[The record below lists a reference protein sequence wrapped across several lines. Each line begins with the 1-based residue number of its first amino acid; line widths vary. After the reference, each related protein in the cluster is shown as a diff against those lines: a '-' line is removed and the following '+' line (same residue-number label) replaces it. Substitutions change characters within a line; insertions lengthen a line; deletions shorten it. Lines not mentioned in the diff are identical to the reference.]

1 MPIRQLSRL
10 VTLFCVAIP
19 AAVGVVVSSA
29 RATDGA
35 LDPTF
40 DADGIVTTD
49 LTNSDVAYSVVIQP
63 DGKIVVAGY
72 TISGNQDFALAR
84 YNTNGSLDTTFDTDG
99 KLTTDLGG
107 NHDQAFSVA
116 LQPDGK
122 IVVAGKSTI
131 SGVEDFALARYNT
144 NGSLDTTFDTD
155 GKLTTDLGGTN
166 SEARSMA
173 LQPDGKIVVVGST
186 NTSGNQ
192 DFALARYNTNGSL
205 DTTFDT
211 DGKLTTDLTN
221 SDVAYSV
228 VIQPDGKIVVA
239 GHIIS
244 GNEDFALARYNTNG
258 SLDTTFDTDGK
269 LTTDLGGNN
278 DQALSMALQPDGK
291 IVVAGYSAISA
302 GGDFA
307 LARYNTNG
315 SLDTTFD
322 TDGKLTTDLGGN
334 NEDVATSTALQ
345 PDGKIVVAGYT
356 NPTGGNYDFALARYH
371 SNGTLDTTFDSDG
384 KLITDLG
391 GPDDEAQS
399 MALQPDG
406 KIVVAG
412 FSNASGIY
420 DFAMVRYEAAPL
432 ATTLAASTATSSSA
446 SITFTMTGSGTI
458 DCSTLSSTSG
468 VDFDLTGITAIT
480 SITQTSPT
488 VCTIT
493 ATSSAIADGVAVTSA
508 LTAAAS
514 FSVGFTNGNTRRE
527 INGSPQSVIVTIPAP
542 TTTTMIAPS
551 TTVTPTTTAAATTTT
566 VPGIPSRATINA
578 LPVASPPLVT
588 ESSFIPGQPVTLT
601 LGRFTPGAFIQL
613 VVASTPRVIGKGY
626 AKANGTVTLSGT
638 LPTSLSAGEHTL
650 AVYSPATGKGFRQTI
665 TVTATNT
672 LPAAGLD
679 TSLLTL
685 FGLSLLATGVLFT
698 ARRRLIR
705 CASGAL
711 QFGDHATGD
720 ANDVSWCRAEVV
732 VPRSR
737 R

>member
-107 NHDQAFSVA
+107 N
-116 LQPDGK
+116 
-122 IVVAGKSTI
+122 
-131 SGVEDFALARYNT
+131 
-144 NGSLDTTFDTD
+144 
-155 GKLTTDLGGTN
+155 
-166 SEARSMA
+166 
-173 LQPDGKIVVVGST
+173 
-186 NTSGNQ
+186 
-192 DFALARYNTNGSL
+192 
-205 DTTFDT
+205 
-211 DGKLTTDLTN
+211 
-221 SDVAYSV
+221 
-228 VIQPDGKIVVA
+228 
-239 GHIIS
+239 
-244 GNEDFALARYNTNG
+244 
-258 SLDTTFDTDGK
+258 
-269 LTTDLGGNN
+269 
-278 DQALSMALQPDGK
+278 
-291 IVVAGYSAISA
+291 
-302 GGDFA
+302 
-307 LARYNTNG
+307 
-315 SLDTTFD
+315 
-322 TDGKLTTDLGGN
+322 

-356 NPTGGNYDFALARYH
+356 NATGGNYDFALARYH

-458 DCSTLSSTSG
+458 DCSTLSTTPG

-488 VCTIT
+488 VCTLT
-493 ATSSAIADGVAVTSA
+493 ATSSAIADGVAVTST
-508 LTAAAS
+508 LTAASS
-514 FSVGFTNGNTRRE
+514 FSVSFTNGNSRRA

-542 TTTTMIAPS
+542 TTTTTIAPS
-551 TTVTPTTTAAATTTT
+551 TTTAAATKPTL
-566 VPGIPSRATINA
+566 PGIPSRATINA
-578 LPVASPPLVT
+578 LPVASPPLIT
-588 ESSFIPGQPVTLT
+588 ESSLIPGQPVTLT
-601 LGRFTPGAFIQL
+601 LGRFTPGALVQL

-638 LPTSLSAGEHTL
+638 LPTSLSAGRHTL
-650 AVYSPATGKGFRQTI
+650 AVYSPATGTGFRQTI

-672 LPAAGLD
+672 LPATGSD
-679 TSLLTL
+679 TPLLTL
-685 FGLSLLATGVLFT
+685 FGLSLLAMGVLFT
-698 ARRRLIR
+698 ARRRL
-705 CASGAL
+705 A
-711 QFGDHATGD
+711 
-720 ANDVSWCRAEVV
+720 
-732 VPRSR
+732 
-737 R
+737 

>member
-1 MPIRQLSRL
+1 M
-10 VTLFCVAIP
+10 
-19 AAVGVVVSSA
+19 
-29 RATDGA
+29 
-35 LDPTF
+35 
-40 DADGIVTTD
+40 
-49 LTNSDVAYSVVIQP
+49 
-63 DGKIVVAGY
+63 
-72 TISGNQDFALAR
+72 
-84 YNTNGSLDTTFDTDG
+84 
-99 KLTTDLGG
+99 
-107 NHDQAFSVA
+107 A

-122 IVVAGKSTI
+122 IVVAGKSAI
-131 SGVEDFALARYNT
+131 SGGEDFALARYNT

-166 SEARSMA
+166 DEARSVA
-173 LQPDGKIVVVGST
+173 LQPDGK
-186 NTSGNQ
+186 
-192 DFALARYNTNGSL
+192 L
-205 DTTFDT
+205 
-211 DGKLTTDLTN
+211 
-221 SDVAYSV
+221 
-228 VIQPDGKIVVA
+228 
-239 GHIIS
+239 
-244 GNEDFALARYNTNG
+244 
-258 SLDTTFDTDGK
+258 
-269 LTTDLGGNN
+269 
-278 DQALSMALQPDGK
+278 
-291 IVVAGYSAISA
+291 
-302 GGDFA
+302 
-307 LARYNTNG
+307 
-315 SLDTTFD
+315 
-322 TDGKLTTDLGGN
+322 
-334 NEDVATSTALQ
+334 
-345 PDGKIVVAGYT
+345 VVAGYT
-356 NPTGGNYDFALARYH
+356 NLTGGNYDFALARYH

-566 VPGIPSRATINA
+566 ATTTVPGIPSRATINA

-698 ARRRLIR
+698 ARRRLTR
-705 CASGAL
+705 
-711 QFGDHATGD
+711 
-720 ANDVSWCRAEVV
+720 
-732 VPRSR
+732 
-737 R
+737 

>member
-72 TISGNQDFALAR
+72 TISGNQ
-84 YNTNGSLDTTFDTDG
+84 
-99 KLTTDLGG
+99 
-107 NHDQAFSVA
+107 
-116 LQPDGK
+116 
-122 IVVAGKSTI
+122 
-131 SGVEDFALARYNT
+131 
-144 NGSLDTTFDTD
+144 
-155 GKLTTDLGGTN
+155 
-166 SEARSMA
+166 
-173 LQPDGKIVVVGST
+173 
-186 NTSGNQ
+186 
-192 DFALARYNTNGSL
+192 
-205 DTTFDT
+205 
-211 DGKLTTDLTN
+211 
-221 SDVAYSV
+221 
-228 VIQPDGKIVVA
+228 
-239 GHIIS
+239 
-244 GNEDFALARYNTNG
+244 
-258 SLDTTFDTDGK
+258 
-269 LTTDLGGNN
+269 
-278 DQALSMALQPDGK
+278 
-291 IVVAGYSAISA
+291 
-302 GGDFA
+302 DFA